1 MKASNWGKLSIE
13 EGWDRSMYGLMNS
26 AMQRRLLD
34 GKKLLPPEADYCLH
48 PGEHDYYKRYGQP
61 TSLDV
66 GERCRHWGLS
76 DAETAAIVARAENA
90 DERGL

>member
-48 PGEHDYYKRYGQP
+48 PEEHEYYKRHGQR
-61 TSLDV
+61 TFDDI

-76 DAETAAIVARAENA
+76 DAETAAIVAP